1 MSNKLIILALCVL
14 LLAGCAKDTATTG
27 NTIPTGL
34 ITEINDDWTISLP
47 ISGAKVHVEDRY
59 NEYMPFV
66 TDALIYEAEQSL
78 SASIPDGSKSY
89 GYYLR
94 TDEEGYLC
102 LAVEV
107 IVNLEPA
114 EEGHGGCGID
124 HDHVFYDARISTK
137 PLPKN

>member
-1 MSNKLIILALCVL
+1 MTGKLLIFVLCVL
-14 LLAGCAKDTATTG
+14 LLTGCAKTPDAD
-27 NTIPTGL
+27 TIPTNL
-34 ITEINDDWTISLP
+34 VSEINDDWTITLP
-47 ISGAKVHVEDRY
+47 ICGAKVHVQDDY
-59 NEYMPFV
+59 NAHMPYV
-66 TDALIYEAEQSL
+66 TDALIYEAEQYL
-78 SASIPDGSKSY
+78 AASIPEGSKSY

-102 LAVEV
+102 LTVEV

-124 HDHVFYDARISTK
+124 HDHVFSDARISTQ